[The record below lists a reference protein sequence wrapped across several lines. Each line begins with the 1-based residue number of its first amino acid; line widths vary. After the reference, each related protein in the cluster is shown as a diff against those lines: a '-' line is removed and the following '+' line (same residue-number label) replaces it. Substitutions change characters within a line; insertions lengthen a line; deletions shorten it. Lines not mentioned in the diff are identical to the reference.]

1 MVKALKI
8 EIFLLCMIIL
18 IGLAVRSRRSLFSST
33 QQLLFSMLGYT
44 SAAYIFFD
52 MIWTL
57 SDGVSTPVGITA
69 NWISNA
75 VSFSLFAIA
84 CLIWFIYSETMQGS
98 RLVTSRYRV
107 VLVTLPTALVVVL
120 AFTSYWT
127 HALFYIDSQGV
138 YRRGFA
144 YMIQPIVSYCY
155 VIHTSLHA
163 FVQSRRVESLQ
174 TKAIYRTLA
183 FFAIP
188 ALVGGTFQIV
198 YSVPGLCV
206 GIMISML
213 LLYIICQ
220 EQLISTDP
228 LTGLNNRNRFETYML
243 SLFSN
248 VDQAEDVYLLMMD
261 ADGFKQINDRY
272 GHVEGDHALQVV
284 RRRSRMSA
292 RRLVALSR
300 VMVAMSSWC
309 SKRQRRNRISCICA
323 RQSTTSSRMPR
334 CRMHCG
340 CPSVAR
346 GSAIVLIPGKTYF
359 ALPMRSSIA
368 SRPRKRKP
376 AYKYARKGAY
386 DRIDGRAPLL
396 RWRD

>member
-1 MVKALKI
+1 
-8 EIFLLCMIIL
+8 
-18 IGLAVRSRRSLFSST
+18 
-33 QQLLFSMLGYT
+33 MLGYT
-44 SAAYIFFD
+44 SAAYILFD

-57 SDGVSTPVGITA
+57 SDGADGTLGIAA

-261 ADGFKQINDRY
+261 AD
-272 GHVEGDHALQVV
+272 ALS
-284 RRRSRMSA
+284 RLTIAMDMWRATMLFRSYPLRSKKSA

-386 DRIDGRAPLL
+386 DRVWSCAPFAFVGGH
-396 RWRD
+396 RP

>member
-1 MVKALKI
+1 
-8 EIFLLCMIIL
+8 
-18 IGLAVRSRRSLFSST
+18 
-33 QQLLFSMLGYT
+33 
-44 SAAYIFFD
+44 
-52 MIWTL
+52 
-57 SDGVSTPVGITA
+57 
-69 NWISNA
+69 
-75 VSFSLFAIA
+75 
-84 CLIWFIYSETMQGS
+84 MQGS
-98 RLVTSRYRV
+98 HLVTSRYRV

-243 SLFSN
+243 S
-248 VDQAEDVYLLMMD
+248 
-261 ADGFKQINDRY
+261 KR
-272 GHVEGDHALQVV
+272 
-284 RRRSRMSA
+284 SA

-359 ALPMRSSIA
+359 ALPMRSSTA

-376 AYKYARKGAY
+376 ASRYARKRVA
-386 DRIDGRAPLL
+386 RLRAWRPSAHRCIPLS
-396 RWRD
+396 

>member
-1 MVKALKI
+1 MALVVKALKI
-8 EIFLLCMIIL
+8 EIFVLCMIVL

-44 SAAYIFFD
+44 SAAYILFD

-57 SDGVSTPVGITA
+57 SDGVDGTLGIAA

-84 CLIWFIYSETMQGS
+84 CLIWFFYSETVQGS
-98 RLVTSRYRV
+98 CLLTARYRV
-107 VLVTLPTALVVVL
+107 VLITLPTALVVVL

-127 HALFYIDSQGV
+127 HAMFYIDAQGV
-138 YRRGFA
+138 YHRGFA

-155 VIHTSLHA
+155 IIHTSLHA
-163 FVQSRRVESLQ
+163 FVQSHKVQRLHKKEL
-174 TKAIYRTLA
+174 YRTMA

-188 ALVGGTFQIV
+188 AMVGGIFQIV
-198 YSVPGLCV
+198 FSMPGLCV
-206 GIMISML
+206 GIMFSML
-213 LLYIICQ
+213 LLYIIYQ

-272 GHVEGDHALQVV
+272 GHVEGDHALQVISAALKEV
-284 RRRSRMSA
+284 CSASGGFIARYGGDEFVVLQKAVAEQDIMHLCATINDELARAEVPYLLRMS
-292 RRLVALSR
+292 
-300 VMVAMSSWC
+300 
-309 SKRQRRNRISCICA
+309 I
-323 RQSTTSSRMPR
+323 
-334 CRMHCG
+334 G
-340 CPSVAR
+340 
-346 GSAIVLIPGKTYF
+346 
-359 ALPMRSSIA
+359 
-368 SRPRKRKP
+368 
-376 AYKYARKGAY
+376 YARVG
-386 DRIDGRAPLL
+386 DGVDTWQDLL
-396 RWRD
+396 RAADAELYRVKAEKKKAGIQIR

>member
-1 MVKALKI
+1 MALVVKALKI
-8 EIFLLCMIIL
+8 EIFVLCMIVL

-44 SAAYIFFD
+44 SAAYILFD

-57 SDGVSTPVGITA
+57 SDGVDGTLGIAA

-84 CLIWFIYSETMQGS
+84 CLIWFIYSETVQGS
-98 RLVTSRYRV
+98 RLLTSRYRV
-107 VLVTLPTALVVVL
+107 VLVALPTALVVVL

-127 HALFYIDSQGV
+127 HALFYVDSQGV

-188 ALVGGTFQIV
+188 ALVGGTFQVV

-206 GIMISML
+206 GMISML
-213 LLYIICQ
+213 LLYIIYQ

-284 RRRSRMSA
+284 ATALKDVCSPAGGFIARYGGDEFVVLQKAAAEQDIMRLCAAINDELARAEVPYLLRMS
-292 RRLVALSR
+292 
-300 VMVAMSSWC
+300 
-309 SKRQRRNRISCICA
+309 I
-323 RQSTTSSRMPR
+323 
-334 CRMHCG
+334 G
-340 CPSVAR
+340 
-346 GSAIVLIPGKTYF
+346 
-359 ALPMRSSIA
+359 
-368 SRPRKRKP
+368 
-376 AYKYARKGAY
+376 YARVG
-386 DRIDGRAPLL
+386 DGVDTWQDLL
-396 RWRD
+396 RAADAELYRVKYEKKKAGVQIR

>member
-1 MVKALKI
+1 
-8 EIFLLCMIIL
+8 MIVL

-57 SDGVSTPVGITA
+57 SDGASGTLGIAA

-84 CLIWFIYSETMQGS
+84 CLIWFFYSETMQGS
-98 RLVTSRYRV
+98 RLLTTPYRV
-107 VLVTLPTALVVVL
+107 VLLTLPTALVVVL

-127 HALFYIDSQGV
+127 HAMFYIDAQGV

-155 VIHTSLHA
+155 VIYTSLHA
-163 FVQSRRVESLQ
+163 FIQAQKVESLQ
-174 TKAIYRTLA
+174 KKAIYHNLA

-188 ALVGGTFQIV
+188 ALVGGTFQV
-198 YSVPGLCV
+198 LFSVPGLCV
-206 GIMISML
+206 GITLSIQ
-213 LLYIICQ
+213 LLYIIYQ

-248 VDQAEDVYLLMMD
+248 VGHTDDVYLLMMD

-272 GHVEGDHALQVV
+272 GHVEGDHALQVISAALKEV
-284 RRRSRMSA
+284 CSASGGFIARYGGDEFVVLQKATAEQDIMHLCATINDELARAEVPYLLWMS
-292 RRLVALSR
+292 
-300 VMVAMSSWC
+300 
-309 SKRQRRNRISCICA
+309 I
-323 RQSTTSSRMPR
+323 
-334 CRMHCG
+334 G
-340 CPSVAR
+340 
-346 GSAIVLIPGKTYF
+346 
-359 ALPMRSSIA
+359 
-368 SRPRKRKP
+368 
-376 AYKYARKGAY
+376 YARVG
-386 DRIDGRAPLL
+386 DGVDTWQDLL
-396 RWRD
+396 RAADAELYRAKAEKKKAGIQIR

>member
-1 MVKALKI
+1 
-8 EIFLLCMIIL
+8 
-18 IGLAVRSRRSLFSST
+18 
-33 QQLLFSMLGYT
+33 MLGYT
-44 SAAYIFFD
+44 SAAYILFD

-57 SDGVSTPVGITA
+57 SDGADGTLGIAA

-228 LTGLNNRNRFETYML
+228 LTGLNNRNRFETYIL

-272 GHVEGDHALQVV
+272 GHVGATTLFRLL

-292 RRLVALSR
+292 RRLVALSHAT
-300 VMVAMSSWC
+300 VAMSSWC
-309 SKRQRRNRISCICA
+309 SKRQWRNGISCICA

-340 CPSVAR
+340 CPSVTR

-376 AYKYARKGAY
+376 AFRYARKIGAH

>member
-1 MVKALKI
+1 
-8 EIFLLCMIIL
+8 MIVL
-18 IGLAVRSRRSLFSST
+18 IGLAARSRRSLFSST
-33 QQLLFSMLGYT
+33 LQLLFSMLGYT
-44 SAAYIFFD
+44 SAAYILFD

-57 SDGVSTPVGITA
+57 SDGADGTLGIAA

-272 GHVEGDHALQVV
+272 GHVEGDHALQLL

-359 ALPMRSSIA
+359 ALPMRSSTA

-376 AYKYARKGAY
+376 ASRYARKRVA
-386 DRIDGRAPLL
+386 RLRAWRPSAHRCIPLS
-396 RWRD
+396 

>member
-1 MVKALKI
+1 MALVVKALKI
-8 EIFLLCMIIL
+8 EIFVLCMIVL

-44 SAAYIFFD
+44 SAAYILFD

-57 SDGVSTPVGITA
+57 SDGVDGTLGIAA

-84 CLIWFIYSETMQGS
+84 CLIWFIYSETVQGS
-98 RLVTSRYRV
+98 RLLTSRYRV
-107 VLVTLPTALVVVL
+107 VLVALPTALVVVL

-127 HALFYIDSQGV
+127 HALFYIDLQGV

-188 ALVGGTFQIV
+188 ALVGGVFQV
-198 YSVPGLCV
+198 FYSGPCLSV
-206 GIMISML
+206 GIMLSML
-213 LLYIICQ
+213 QLYIVCQ
-220 EQLISTDP
+220 EQMISTDP

-248 VDQAEDVYLLMMD
+248 MDQAKDVYLLMMD
-261 ADGFKQINDRY
+261 ADGFKQINDRH
-272 GHVEGDHALQVV
+272 GHVEGDHALQVISTV
-284 RRRSRMSA
+284 LKDVCSASGGFIARYGGDEFVVLQKATEEQEIIDLCAAINDELARAEVPYLLRMS
-292 RRLVALSR
+292 
-300 VMVAMSSWC
+300 
-309 SKRQRRNRISCICA
+309 I
-323 RQSTTSSRMPR
+323 
-334 CRMHCG
+334 G
-340 CPSVAR
+340 
-346 GSAIVLIPGKTYF
+346 
-359 ALPMRSSIA
+359 
-368 SRPRKRKP
+368 
-376 AYKYARKGAY
+376 YARVG
-386 DRIDGRAPLL
+386 DGVDSWQDLL
-396 RWRD
+396 RAADAELYRVKREKKQTGVQIR